1 MMKGIYEAYD
11 RVGMVR
17 YVGMAFCNVH
27 KRCIHANR
35 LWCANKNV
43 RDFVRR
49 NGSLTLKR
57 FPMPGATDRDIRI
70 EEARLLHWMGARTLG
85 LARC

>member
-11 RVGMVR
+11 RAGMVR

-27 KRCIHANR
+27 KRCIHVNR

-43 RDFVRR
+43 WDFVRR
-49 NGSLTLKR
+49 NGSLTLKC
-57 FPMPGATDRDIRI
+57 FLCQ
-70 EEARLLHWMGARTLG
+70 ARLTATFGSKRRGVLHWMGARTLG